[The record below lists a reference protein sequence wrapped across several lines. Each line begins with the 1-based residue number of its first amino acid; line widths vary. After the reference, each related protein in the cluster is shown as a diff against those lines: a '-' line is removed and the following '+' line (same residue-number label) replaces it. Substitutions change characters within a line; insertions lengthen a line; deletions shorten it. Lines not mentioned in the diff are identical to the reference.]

1 MTIERAIEIVSP
13 TTEEVHSPAEWLE
26 AHRMACQALTL
37 LRWIPADE
45 AKPEYDEFVLG
56 VCSATLS
63 DHAWMTD
70 AIAVVEYDETADQW
84 LLAAW
89 PEAEDVEV
97 SHWMRLPTLPE
108 GVGE

>member
-1 MTIERAIEIVSP
+1 MTIDRAIEIVNPMS
-13 TTEEVHSPAEWLE
+13 EELYSPAEWLE
-26 AHRMACQALTL
+26 AHSMACRALASL
-37 LRWIPADE
+37 KWIPADE

-70 AIAVVEYDETADQW
+70 AIAVVEYDETVGQW
-84 LLAAW
+84 MLAAW
-89 PEAEDVEV
+89 PEAEDVKV
-97 SHWMRLPTLPE
+97 SHWMRLPDLPE